1 MWGSRYFTGF
11 FWQAYYWE
19 AGSNYSPYIT
29 NVVVNT
35 QTRARII
42 GRAQT

>member
-11 FWQAYYWE
+11 FWQSYYWS
-19 AGSNYSPYIT
+19 AGDAVSPWVINTKINYM
-29 NVVVNT
+29 N
-35 QTRARII
+35 RARII